1 MKRILIVC
9 LLGMGLLLPVKKI
22 TAKEFF
28 TKRIVDVWMEGAV
41 LRATS
46 DDNTGGI
53 TLIQIFDLNG
63 NLVKQKTYSPNFSC
77 YIGITELPGG
87 FYVAKVTTTLTSY
100 TESFTVG

>member
-9 LLGMGLLLPVKKI
+9 LLGMGLLLPVNKI

-28 TKRIVDVWMEGAV
+28 TKRVVDVWMEGAA

-53 TLIQIFDLNG
+53 TLIQIFDLNS
-63 NLVKQKTYSPNFSC
+63 NLVKQKTYSPNYSC
-77 YIGITELPGG
+77 SIGTSELQAG
-87 FYVAKVTTTLTSY
+87 FYVAKITTTLTSY